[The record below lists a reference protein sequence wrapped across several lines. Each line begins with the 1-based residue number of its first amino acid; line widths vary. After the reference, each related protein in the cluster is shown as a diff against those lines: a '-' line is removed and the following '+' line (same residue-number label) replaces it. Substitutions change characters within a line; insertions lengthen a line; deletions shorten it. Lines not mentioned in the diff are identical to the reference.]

1 MASAEAAKSLW
12 DFDFFAPRPVSN
24 LYGTLIHI
32 RRSDVSGRRCDA
44 ATGSDS
50 FVQVEKNKHHYKE
63 NARWTSLLSGL
74 ESRSLLYALATSKP
88 ATSCK
93 FRDRNMLFDYILG
106 GAVTLF
112 LLAYLTYALVRP
124 ERF

>member
-32 RRSDVSGRRCDA
+32 RRSDVSSRRHDA
-44 ATGSDS
+44 VNGLGQ
-50 FVQVEKNKHHYKE
+50 FFPNNKHNIGKFHDGHSCCRDW
-63 NARWTSLLSGL
+63 NRVLCSMLRLHQSL
-74 ESRSLLYALATSKP
+74 RQAVSLG
-88 ATSCK
+88 
-93 FRDRNMLFDYILG
+93 DRNMLFDYILG

-112 LLAYLTYALVRP
+112 LLAYLTYALFRP